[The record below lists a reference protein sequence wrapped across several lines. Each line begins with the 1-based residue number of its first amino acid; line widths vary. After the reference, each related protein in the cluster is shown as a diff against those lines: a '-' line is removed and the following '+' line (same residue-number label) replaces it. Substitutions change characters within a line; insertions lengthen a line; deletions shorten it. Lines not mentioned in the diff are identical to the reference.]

1 MATFLTAAP
10 QSFSGDLTSN
20 STVPLMDVGT
30 IAYSN
35 DGRKFRY
42 CYVDSSAAIVPGK
55 LYQAPVEITNHEN
68 LAPTANVAIGATSL
82 TVTLGNTAA
91 TANQYAG
98 GWMVVTV
105 TPGQGYQYKI
115 KSHPAAS
122 GSATLTLQLEDPI
135 VVALTTAASKVDLVM
150 NPYGGTGVLI
160 SATGETAMPV
170 GVGVYPIDLSHY
182 GFIQVGG
189 PANVLADGAI
199 TCGTNVVV
207 SNGTPG
213 AVEPLA
219 GVQGSVGVAMEG
231 IATTEYG
238 MVDLNIG

>member
-1 MATFLTAAP
+1 MTILTATP
-10 QSFSGDLTSN
+10 QTFSGDLTSN
-20 STVPLMDVGT
+20 TSTPQMDVGT
-30 IAYSN
+30 LAYTN
-35 DGRKFRY
+35 DGRSFKY

-55 LYQAPVEITNHEN
+55 LYQAPAEITNHEN
-68 LAPTANVAIGATSL
+68 LAPTANVAAGATSFSL
-82 TVTLGNTAA
+82 TLGATAA

-98 GWMVVTV
+98 GWVMVTV

-115 KSHPAAS
+115 KSHAAVLS
-122 GSATLTLQLEDPI
+122 GGVITLVLEDPI
-135 VVALTTAASKVDLVM
+135 QVALTTAATKCDLVM

-170 GVGVYPIDLSHY
+170 GVGVFAIDLNHY

-199 TCGTNVVV
+199 TCGTNVCV

-213 AVEPLA
+213 AVEPQA
-219 GVQGSVGVAMEG
+219 GVQGFVGVAMTG

-238 MVDLNIG
+238 AVDLLLG